1 MVAELEG
8 VNMRLLASLFHSGTQ
23 AGEPPV
29 RCPMEEGGRAEMEV
43 YVTSF
48 GPLDP
53 AVCETTP
60 GVSSYKNRHVSF
72 FA

>member
-1 MVAELEG
+1 MA
-8 VNMRLLASLFHSGTQ
+8 
-23 AGEPPV
+23 
-29 RCPMEEGGRAEMEV
+29 V

-53 AVCETTP
+53 AMWETTP

-72 FA
+72 FAQAILSCNQ